1 MQTSVRLRTITRT
14 PRSARRVATVV
25 TGLVVLAT
33 ACASVAATAPSRTT
47 PPPRVE
53 TAPNAYGEEIVV
65 RTNGERQKLGLPA
78 LARNAALMSAAQLQ
92 ADQMAAR
99 NTMAHDLP
107 GTAYPSPGSRLD
119 AVGYRMSA
127 SGENVAE
134 GYPTP
139 TAVVA
144 GWMTSTG
151 HRANIVS
158 TKFSEMGA
166 GMATAKNGR
175 KFYAQVFGHPRFGS

>member
-1 MQTSVRLRTITRT
+1 M
-14 PRSARRVATVV
+14 
-25 TGLVVLAT
+25 VLAT
-33 ACASVAATAPSRTT
+33 ACASVATTAPSGATETSPGVRTT
-47 PPPRVE
+47 L
-53 TAPNAYGEEIVV
+53 NASGEEIVV
-65 RTNGERQKLGLPA
+65 RTNAERQQLGLPP
-78 LARNAALMSAAQLQ
+78 LARNAALMNAAQLQ
-92 ADQMAAR
+92 ADQMAAL

-107 GTAYPSPGSRLD
+107 GAAYPSPSSRLD

-139 TAVVA
+139 AAVVA
-144 GWMTSTG
+144 GWMTSPG

-158 TKFSEMGA
+158 TKFNEMGA

-175 KFYAQVFGHPRFGS
+175 KFYAQVFGHPRFGT